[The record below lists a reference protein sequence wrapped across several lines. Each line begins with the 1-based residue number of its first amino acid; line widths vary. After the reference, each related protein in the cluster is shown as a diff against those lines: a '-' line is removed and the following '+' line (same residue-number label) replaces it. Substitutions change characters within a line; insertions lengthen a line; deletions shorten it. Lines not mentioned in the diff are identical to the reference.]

1 MSYLALVIIVSV
13 VSTEVARFLIH
24 KHSKNFAHKIK
35 QFRSTRWTR
44 SVDGSLIEKE
54 YFGQPHDYEE
64 ERALPCFAEELVDL
78 LQLKQ
83 FTSST
88 AGRRF
93 NRKHFGGSFGLKKRL
108 EIPF

>member
-13 VSTEVARFLIH
+13 VSTEVARFLLH
-24 KHSKNFAHKIK
+24 KHSNKFAQKIK

-44 SVDGSLIEKE
+44 SQDGSLIEKE
-54 YFGQPHDYEE
+54 HFGQNIDYEE

-88 AGRRF
+88 AGRQF
-93 NRKHFGGSFGLKKRL
+93 NRKTFWL
-108 EIPF
+108 EVWLQKSIVIPF